1 MDHSQWFDSD
11 MRIGELAKQSSVS
24 RDTIRLYERHGLI
37 SSRPSGSP
45 SNNYRIYPDEAAL
58 TLELIRE
65 AKAAGFTLAELRQF
79 IATLENSSDPDFDS
93 DAFLDRKISEVERTI
108 AQSRR
113 FLRTLKQTKDAL
125 NIAG

>member
-1 MDHSQWFDSD
+1 

-37 SSRPSGSP
+37 SSRPSSSP
-45 SNNYRIYPDEAAL
+45 SNNYRIYPDDAAL
-58 TLELIRE
+58 TLDLIRE

-79 IATLENSSDPDFDS
+79 IATLENAADPDFDS
-93 DAFLDRKISEVERTI
+93 DAFLDRKISEVECTI

-113 FLRTLKQTKDAL
+113 FLRTLRQTKDAL
-125 NIAG
+125 NVAG